1 MARRLKRRTKADIF
15 TARGWC
21 LMTGPLNKHN
31 LNIAKLAAK
40 DESRYSLTGIRVSPD
55 ETICTDCHQLTPVT
69 TPKVDVEQFPAKD
82 GFKPTR
88 KFEPFALFSRA
99 YPFHCPRALLTPKT
113 RRTFFKR
120 DDLPGSSP
128 SAQVH
133 VARRLARPVSRAPP
147 PRKCCRRGARP
158 PGRSARRCRRRSARL
173 RCASM

>member
-1 MARRLKRRTKADIF
+1 
-15 TARGWC
+15 
-21 LMTGPLNKHN
+21 MTGPLNKHN

-147 PRKCCRRGARP
+147 PASAAGAEQGLQV
-158 PGRSARRCRRRSARL
+158 GRLVDVGGGRLVCDARRCRRRLLALLEASAL
-173 RCASM
+173 RKPA